1 MSWFIP
7 SIIAQMALTFVLA
20 LINIYLLWFEKKRYF
35 LYWTASW
42 ALWTLKL
49 ILDLLIY
56 TGETLAVLQIINLL
70 SWLFAV
76 LMFILG
82 IHSFLNKKR
91 PRYFLYISAAIT
103 IWVIISYLLNF
114 PLYLQLIPL
123 FIFIGTI
130 NVITGV
136 VILRSKNIDVTGK
149 HLTGWTMILLGLH
162 ITDFPFL
169 ANVEWFA
176 PWGYLIA
183 FILTL
188 ITAIGAL
195 LLYYQK
201 LRREL
206 IESEARYRQAADEL
220 RLMEKSRTHFLTNIS
235 HDLRTPITSIQGY
248 IEALLSDVFAEHEQ
262 KKYLNLIHDRA
273 LGLNRMINDLF
284 ELVKLESRK
293 VTLNLTKI
301 PVTKLI
307 QHLHEKYELDIKR
320 NGLNIIIEDSNIKV
334 NNPIPVINIDLNRID
349 QVLDNL
355 ISNAVKHTS
364 VKGTITIFFEL
375 INDSKDILIKVM
387 DNGSGIEEKDLPY
400 VFDRFY
406 KGDQLRN
413 SSEKSSG
420 LGLAITKEIVEIHK
434 GRIWVESSPQQG
446 STFYFTLPLN
456 TDTTNYSG

>member
-1 MSWFIP
+1 MSWIMT
-7 SIIAQMALTFVLA
+7 SIIALINLTFVLA
-20 LINIYLLWFEKKRYF
+20 FLNVYLLWFEKKRYF
-35 LYWTASW
+35 LYLSLCWVF
-42 ALWTLKL
+42 WTLKL

-56 TGETLAVLQIINLL
+56 IDETLAVLQLL
-70 SWLFAV
+70 SLLLTLFAF

-82 IHSFLNKKR
+82 IHSFLNRKR
-91 PRYFLYISAAIT
+91 PRYFLIISAAIAF
-103 IWVIISYLLNF
+103 WVIISYLIEL
-114 PLYLQLIPL
+114 PLHFHLIPL
-123 FIFIGTI
+123 FVFVGVI
-130 NVITGV
+130 NVITG
-136 VILRSKNIDVTGK
+136 IILLRSKNIDVTGK
-149 HLTGWTMILLGLH
+149 YLSGWSMIFFGFL
-162 ITDFPFL
+162 IAYFPFL
-169 ANVEWFA
+169 VSWYT
-176 PWGYLIA
+176 PWAYLIA
-183 FILTL
+183 FILALATS
-188 ITAIGAL
+188 IGTL

-248 IEALLSDVFAEHEQ
+248 IEGLLSDVFAEHEQ

-307 QHLHEKYELDIKR
+307 QHLHDKYELDIKR
-320 NGLNIIIEDSNIKV
+320 NGLNIIIEDSNIKA
-334 NNPIPVINIDLNRID
+334 NNPISVINIDLNRID
-349 QVLDNL
+349 QVFDNL